1 MFTVYLPRVDDSVQ
15 AVKTS
20 SGEISSV
27 GGSET
32 IMVVEDEEDVREMI
46 CNLLRSQ
53 GYSVLA
59 AENGADALQVWKRHE
74 DPVHMLLTDV
84 VMPSMGGPE
93 LADWLAPLRAQMKVV
108 FISGYPGDDA
118 LQNLLA
124 KSDFAFLPKPF
135 TRTALLTKVRESLD
149 S

>member
-59 AENGADALQVWKRHE
+59 AENGADALQVWERHE

-108 FISGYPGDDA
+108 FISGTRETMRCRTSWQSRISLFYPNRSRV
-118 LQNLLA
+118 LHC
-124 KSDFAFLPKPF
+124 
-135 TRTALLTKVRESLD
+135 
-149 S
+149 